1 MVFNRAILLKN
12 QTVVEFK
19 VYTIVSKTNNVGQTK
34 TNSLSMKIKNS
45 VRHFDNLN
53 NKYHYRY
60 PLYLISVSA
69 KRISQNNEYL
79 TIFCNFKY
87 LRFSY

>member
-1 MVFNRAILLKN
+1 M
-12 QTVVEFK
+12 
-19 VYTIVSKTNNVGQTK
+19 KTK
-34 TNSLSMKIKNS
+34 SS

-53 NKYHYRY
+53 NKYPYHY

-79 TIFCNFKY
+79 TSQIFEI
-87 LRFSY
+87 LLLEFSIIHCA